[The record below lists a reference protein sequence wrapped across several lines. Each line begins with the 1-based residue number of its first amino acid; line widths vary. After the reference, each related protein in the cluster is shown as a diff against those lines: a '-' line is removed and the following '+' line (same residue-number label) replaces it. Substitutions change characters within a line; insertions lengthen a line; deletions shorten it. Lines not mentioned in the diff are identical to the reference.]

1 MSSDTNNIEDLQWEK
16 TIGQF
21 RLALNGILNP
31 LRLYGQGHY
40 VDTASE
46 EIVSLAI
53 QLHHR
58 LSGVDMPFHINNDK
72 LHY

>member
-1 MSSDTNNIEDLQWEK
+1 MTDKTEDVDWDK
-16 TIGQF
+16 GVGQF
-21 RLALNGILNP
+21 RLALGVVLNP

-40 VDTASE
+40 VDTASD

-58 LSGVDMPFHINNDK
+58 LSGLDEPYHVNDDK
-72 LHY
+72 LHW